1 MAFRTS
7 CHRLRIPPL
16 YLDPI
21 IKKLFLGMAIV
32 VNATRSL
39 SVARQVLNVAYSLE
53 RKQAIKFP
61 ELGTFDTQWGTNREG
76 KHTMNLVFVGGN
88 AENVRAVQG

>member
-1 MAFRTS
+1 
-7 CHRLRIPPL
+7 
-16 YLDPI
+16 
-21 IKKLFLGMAIV
+21 MAIV

-88 AENVRAVQG
+88 AENVRAVQGLMEDLRSATFRLWLTELMPRMGCAVTL